1 MRLYP
6 LKPLQSSHS
15 FTGAV
20 GRKNEFM
27 PRISGSSVSVRQRS
41 STFVDRNSLVDVP
54 KPRPPKKVRTV
65 SSSIG
70 SFRGGRD
77 DRFSLPRMKSTLG
90 LVSSRPRQ
98 TKTFTKPISTSIRS
112 SRSSLHIQS
121 TAKPSPR
128 ITTKR
133 PTYSLTGSIHTKP
146 KAMPRRQNDKPAR
159 AAIKAS
165 PLPLKS
171 ASTTSRR
178 QRSNLSYLPAQQPTY
193 EALMLKQKLAD
204 QRRYV
209 YALNEIMTQ
218 YDHEKFQRI

>member
-20 GRKNEFM
+20 VVKMSLCRE
-27 PRISGSSVSVRQRS
+27 SVG
-41 STFVDRNSLVDVP
+41 VP

-77 DRFSLPRMKSTLG
+77 DRFSLP
-90 LVSSRPRQ
+90 
-98 TKTFTKPISTSIRS
+98 
-112 SRSSLHIQS
+112 
-121 TAKPSPR
+121 
-128 ITTKR
+128 
-133 PTYSLTGSIHTKP
+133 
-146 KAMPRRQNDKPAR
+146 
-159 AAIKAS
+159 
-165 PLPLKS
+165 LKS

-178 QRSNLSYLPAQQPTY
+178 QRSSLSYLPAQQPTY